1 MRQSKSSI
9 RNDPRVDSEMLFSA
23 PHVFLALRWVPPI
36 FAIVG
41 SSATYITI
49 WAVLR
54 GARWPLTERVYQ
66 RLEEKLYSA
75 YQALIGF
82 LFETWSGVEVRSR
95 RGECEC
101 GGEWGGE
108 ESVSV
113 EVSGEVRRV

>member
-1 MRQSKSSI
+1 
-9 RNDPRVDSEMLFSA
+9 MLFSA
-23 PHVFLALRWVPPI
+23 PHVLLAFRWVPPT

-82 LFETWSGVEVRSR
+82 LFETWSGVEV
-95 RGECEC
+95 
-101 GGEWGGE
+101 
-108 ESVSV
+108 
-113 EVSGEVRRV
+113 SGEARRV